1 MNPPHSPADAAG
13 LRTELRMLWRLR
25 ALLVVMARRELVAR
39 VAGSAGGLLWVW
51 LPPLAT
57 LAVYFLVFDLVFG
70 LRLGGHAPTQR
81 VGAFLVVGMLPWMA
95 FADAVQRGMGSLL
108 EAGPMLQKNP
118 LPPGLF
124 PARAVLASSAVFA
137 PLLLALVL
145 LYLPSHRLGWGVL
158 AVPLLLLAQVA
169 LSFLAAYVL
178 AVLAAALRDVVQ
190 LVNLLLSLG
199 VFVSPILFPL
209 SMFPA
214 AWRWL
219 LWLNPMTAPVL
230 GYQAALLQGAWPPP
244 VVWLVLAVWLAVL
257 AAMLA
262 LVLARSHDELVDWL

>member
-1 MNPPHSPADAAG
+1 MNPPHASADAAG
-13 LRTELRMLWRLR
+13 LRNELRMLWRLR
-25 ALLVVMARRELVAR
+25 TLLVVLARRELGAR

-137 PLLLALVL
+137 PLLLGLVL
-145 LYLPSHRLGWGVL
+145 LYWPSHRLGWGVL
-158 AVPLLLLAQVA
+158 AVPLLLGAQVA

-209 SMFPA
+209 TMFPA